1 MDERSDFGAL
11 AGILRRRLW
20 VVILAIVVAI
30 AAALVYSHSQR
41 KQYQS
46 TAVLLFRTVL
56 LDVQLTGV
64 PLQLPASDPT
74 VESATDIGLLSGEN
88 VRSLAAAQ
96 LGLPY
101 TTDNLKS
108 HLNIAPQGKSNLV
121 NIQATAGTP
130 KDAARIANTVA
141 TSYIRIANDQ
151 TVKQITAAQTRLRNQ
166 FNSRRLTSAQ
176 RTGLRAALTKLSVL
190 ASMGPGNVHFV
201 QSAVPPTSPSSPK
214 PVRNA
219 VIGGLVGLIIG
230 LALAFGVEQFD
241 GRLRRVEDVERE
253 TGLPLLAAVPR
264 SRWLRRPLAARK
276 EPYATDTEPFR
287 RLASHLRHISN
298 DGAIRSV
305 LVTSSGP
312 GSGKTTVALHLAAA
326 AAAGLGSRVFLLE
339 ADLRRP
345 TLGRLLNLPSNPG
358 LSTLLENGNGGS
370 AAVHSVQLDSVQ
382 RVETNGHE
390 ETGTNGHDVTA
401 HGKLSLLLAGP
412 RPDNATS
419 LLESDAMRDLM
430 RSYHTNYELT
440 VVDGPPPGIVADAI
454 PLAKEVD
461 AVILV
466 ARLGKDTGP
475 QLRRLR
481 VELERLGIEPIGV
494 VANFGRRIKNP
505 YIKTGQ

>member
-1 MDERSDFGAL
+1 MGKSESGRTQRFWGSGGNSSPPPVGSHPGHRRGDRRGAGLFAL
-11 AGILRRRLW
+11 ATQAVPKHGGPPVPDGPARCAADRRAPTAARERPDGGVGDRHRSSLR
-20 VVILAIVVAI
+20 
-30 AAALVYSHSQR
+30 
-41 KQYQS
+41 
-46 TAVLLFRTVL
+46 
-56 LDVQLTGV
+56 
-64 PLQLPASDPT
+64 
-74 VESATDIGLLSGEN
+74 EN

-190 ASMGPGNVHFV
+190 PGMGPGNVHFV

-276 EPYATDTEPFR
+276 EPYATDTDPFR

-305 LVTSSGP
+305 LVTSSARG
-312 GSGKTTVALHLAAA
+312 AA
-326 AAAGLGSRVFLLE
+326 
-339 ADLRRP
+339 RRP
-345 TLGRLLNLPSNPG
+345 WPC
-358 LSTLLENGNGGS
+358 
-370 AAVHSVQLDSVQ
+370 
-382 RVETNGHE
+382 
-390 ETGTNGHDVTA
+390 
-401 HGKLSLLLAGP
+401 
-412 RPDNATS
+412 TS
-419 LLESDAMRDLM
+419 R
-430 RSYHTNYELT
+430 RR
-440 VVDGPPPGIVADAI
+440 PPPGWEAGCSCLRLICG
-454 PLAKEVD
+454 
-461 AVILV
+461 
-466 ARLGKDTGP
+466 ARLWAGC
-475 QLRRLR
+475 
-481 VELERLGIEPIGV
+481 
-494 VANFGRRIKNP
+494 
-505 YIKTGQ
+505 